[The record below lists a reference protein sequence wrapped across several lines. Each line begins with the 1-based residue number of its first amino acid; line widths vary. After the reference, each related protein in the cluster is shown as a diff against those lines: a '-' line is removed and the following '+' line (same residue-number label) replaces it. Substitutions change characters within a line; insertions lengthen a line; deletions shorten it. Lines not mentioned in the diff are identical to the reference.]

1 VAKDQGSKDVKKIR
15 QSLHHISVQ
24 NSVLHHEI
32 SGLKEVLKTQKKH
45 KKKSKALEFK
55 KTDKDWH
62 GGAEFYSPKRVEKAR
77 ADYKAKAEAEKTEK
91 LKKAEMAELRR
102 ASKLYKEKIAQ
113 EKREAAV
120 VAKAAREKEK
130 AEKAQKTA
138 ECKAEQ
144 ERQQQERNAAKA
156 LQLSQR
162 GKRTASQAPQ
172 PKKRQKCVDT
182 CDVGGADAAETLPAP
197 PPKATRRGCNVKMP
211 AKFK

>member
-1 VAKDQGSKDVKKIR
+1 MAKDQGSKDVKKIR
-15 QSLHHISVQ
+15 RSLHHISVQ

-32 SGLKEVLKTQKKH
+32 LGLKEVLKTQKKH
-45 KKKSKALEFK
+45 KKKSKALPIEACK
-55 KTDKDWH
+55 NNH

-77 ADYKAKAEAEKTEK
+77 QDQKAKEQAEKEEE
-91 LKKAEMAELRR
+91 LKKVEIAELRH
-102 ASKLYKEKIAQ
+102 ANKLYKEKIAQ

-130 AEKAQKTA
+130 AEKAQKIA
-138 ECKAEQ
+138 ERKAEH

-172 PKKRQKCVDT
+172 PSKRQKRVYT
-182 CDVGGADAAETLPAP
+182 RDVRSADAAETLPAP
-197 PPKATRRGCNVKMP
+197 LPKTTRRGRNVTLPSKY
-211 AKFK
+211 K